1 VHNYLNMHNKSE
13 KYINK
18 MYIMYVMKKK
28 VTRLI
33 RISEAAPGEMRTIIP
48 IEVTKELGLQKGDY
62 TVWYIEVD
70 KQTGEKYAAFKKA
83 KIG

>member
-1 VHNYLNMHNKSE
+1 MHNKSE

-48 IEVTKELGLQKGDY
+48 IEVVKELGLQKGDY
-62 TVWYIEVD
+62 IIWYIEVD
-70 KQTGEKYAAFKKA
+70 EQTGEKYAAFKKA
-83 KIG
+83 KLD